1 MTTTRRIASIT
12 VSSYVPLEENAADTL
27 GSILGAL
34 DLTKT
39 RSVEEIKKIIGTNCI
54 DEKKAR
60 MYSKYKRARKVR
72 LSIMLEEIP
81 PARGFKKRYKTKVP
95 FAE

>member
-12 VSSYVPLEENAADTL
+12 VSSYVPLEESAADTL
-27 GSILGAL
+27 ESILGSL
-34 DLTKT
+34 DLAKT

-72 LSIMLEEIP
+72 LSIILEEIP
-81 PARGFKKRYKTKVP
+81 PARGFKKRYKKKALP
-95 FAE
+95 AE